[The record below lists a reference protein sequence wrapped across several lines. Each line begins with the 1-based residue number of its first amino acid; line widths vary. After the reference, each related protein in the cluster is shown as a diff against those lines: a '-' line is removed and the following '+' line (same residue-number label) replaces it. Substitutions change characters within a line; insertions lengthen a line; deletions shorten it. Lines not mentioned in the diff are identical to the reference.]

1 MHEDR
6 SILRGIGLVVEHN
19 KLEEDLR
26 GILERGTS
34 LWPSL
39 KGARFFITGG
49 TGFIGTWF
57 LESLVRLNEHLHMD
71 MQAVVLTRDAEAFAK
86 KAPHIAR
93 HPGITLLV
101 GDIKNFTFPEG
112 KFSIVIH
119 GATDASAK
127 QLAEDPVQ
135 MFDTIVGGTRR
146 TLDFAVQAGVKN
158 FLFLSSGAV
167 YGEQPAHIQHWSET
181 DYNGPD
187 CSNAGSAYAEGKRA
201 AELLCALYARQH
213 GIESKLARCFAFV
226 GPNLPLDIHFAIGN
240 FIRDVMAKKTIQV
253 NGDGTPYR
261 SYLYAADLTFWLWTV
276 LVNGKTSTPY
286 NIGSDEAI
294 SIGEL
299 AALVDRTLGG
309 SGVSVREKPK
319 AGVSPK
325 RYVPSVTRA
334 KTELGLTQTVT
345 LEQAIIKT
353 ARWHGWKEHL

>member
-1 MHEDR
+1 
-6 SILRGIGLVVEHN
+6 LVIEYN
-19 KLEEDLR
+19 KLEEDLEA
-26 GILERGTS
+26 IFERGSS

-57 LESLVRLNEHLHMD
+57 LESLVWLNEHLKLD
-71 MQAVVLTRDAEAFAK
+71 MQAVVLTRDTAAFER

-93 HPGITLLV
+93 HAGITLLE
-101 GDIKNFTFPEG
+101 GDVRNFEFPEG

-127 QLAEDPVQ
+127 LLAEDPVQ
-135 MFDTIVGGTRR
+135 MFDTIVEGTRR
-146 TLDFAVQAGVKN
+146 TLDFAVQAGANK

-167 YGEQPAHIQHWSET
+167 YGEQPVHIQHWSEL

-187 CSNAGSAYAEGKRA
+187 CSSPGSAYAEGKRA

-213 GIESKLARCFAFV
+213 GLETRLARCFAFV
-226 GPNLPLDIHFAIGN
+226 GPHLPLDSHFAIGN
-240 FIRDVMAKKTIQV
+240 FIRDAMAKKTIQV

-261 SYLYAADLTFWLWTV
+261 SYLYASDLTFWLWTV
-276 LVNGKTSTPY
+276 LLKGKTSTPY

-294 SIGEL
+294 SISEL
-299 AALVDRTLGG
+299 ATLVDRTLGG
-309 SGVSVREKPK
+309 GGVTVRETPK
-319 AGVSPK
+319 AGVSSK
-325 RYVPSVTRA
+325 RYVPSVQRA
-334 KTELGLTQTVT
+334 KTELGLVQTVT

-353 ARWHGWKEHL
+353 ARWHGWKERL

>member
-1 MHEDR
+1 
-6 SILRGIGLVVEHN
+6 LVAERN
-19 KLEEDLR
+19 KLEEDLEA
-26 GILERGTS
+26 ILERGAS

-39 KGARFFITGG
+39 KGARFFVTGG

-57 LESLVRLNEHLHMD
+57 LESFVWLNERLNLG
-71 MQAVVLTRDAEAFAK
+71 MQAVVLTRDVQAFTN

-93 HPGITLLV
+93 HSGITLLT
-101 GDIKNFTFPEG
+101 GDVRNFVFPEG

-127 QLAEDPVQ
+127 LLAEDPVQ
-135 MFDTIVGGTRR
+135 MFDTIVEGTRH
-146 TLDFAVQAGVKN
+146 TLDFAVQSGANK

-167 YGEQPAHIQHWSET
+167 YGEQPAHIQHWSEL

-201 AELLCALYARQH
+201 AELLCALYAKQH
-213 GIESKLARCFAFV
+213 GIETKLARCFAFV
-226 GPNLPLDIHFAIGN
+226 GPYLPLDIHFAIGN
-240 FIRDVMAKKTIQV
+240 FIRDAMAKKTIQV

-276 LVNGKTSTPY
+276 LVNGKISTPY
-286 NIGSDEAI
+286 NIGSEEAI

-299 AALVDRTLGG
+299 ATLVDRTLGG
-309 SGVSVREKPK
+309 KGVTVRENPR

-325 RYVPSVTRA
+325 RYVPSVQRA
-334 KTELGLTQTVT
+334 KAELGLTQTVT

-353 ARWHGWKEHL
+353 ARWHGWKEHV